1 MPGELK
7 SKFQEEKIMRI
18 QHNIAALNATRQL
31 TANNNAL
38 SKNIQK
44 LSSGYKINSA
54 ADDAAGLA
62 ISEKMRAQIRGLD
75 QATNNAN
82 DGISLV
88 QTAEGALNE
97 TASILQR
104 MEELATQSSN
114 GTYQD
119 DVDRENIQKEI
130 EALKSEVDRIASST
144 NFNKINLLDGSLNG
158 SSKTAVAKFSIPTA
172 VGAAALSDVVD
183 ATKATATASITTTGA
198 AGDSISYAVTYKD
211 ASGNLQTVSVTRN
224 LTAEDENA
232 TAAAADLANLLNK
245 SDLGDL
251 FDVSAASGTLTF
263 TTKTAGADMGSIV
276 SIVEQKNT
284 DDATAIGVTK
294 TAGEDAHQ
302 TLNVAAFQNTDTNGK
317 NTFEING
324 VKFAFVADATAAA
337 KLDSGVNYI
346 ITATADSVGNT
357 DATNMATLIQQKTGL
372 ETLASG
378 SGIKVFGKEG
388 TVGAGGLTFQ
398 IGDSNSADQQVSL
411 SIGNMSSSGLG
422 IDTISVLNQKS
433 ALASIDVIKNA
444 INQVSS
450 TRADL
455 GALQNRLEH
464 TVNNLGTTS
473 ENLTSAESRIRD
485 VDMAKEMMEMTKNQV
500 LAQAAQSMLA
510 QANQLPQSILKLL
523 Q

>member
-1 MPGELK
+1 
-7 SKFQEEKIMRI
+7 MRI

-119 DVDRENIQKEI
+119 DVDRENIQKEVD
-130 EALKSEVDRIASST
+130 ALKSEVDRIASST

-172 VGAAALSDVVD
+172 VGTAALSSVVD
-183 ATKATATASITTTGA
+183 ATQASATAGPVSAATA
-198 AGDSISYAVTYKD
+198 AGPTVYTVSYQD
-211 ASGNLQTVSVTRN
+211 ASGSLKTVSVTRN
-224 LTAEDENA
+224 A
-232 TAAAADLANLLNK
+232 TGADLDGEDSDAGIAGTAIADLLNK
-245 SDLGDL
+245 SDLGNL
-251 FDVSAASGTLTF
+251 FTVSSNATGVLTF
-263 TTKTAGADMGSIV
+263 TTKQAGKDVGSIV
-276 SIVEQKNT
+276 SLTENVGGT
-284 DDATAIGVTK
+284 DLTPSALAITNVAGV
-294 TAGEDAHQ
+294 DSYQ
-302 TLNVAAFQNTDTNGK
+302 TLDTTQFENTDTNGK

-346 ITATADSVGNT
+346 ITATTGSVGDT
-357 DATNMATLIQQKTGL
+357 DAANMATLIEQKTGL
-372 ETLASG
+372 KAAVDSTTHTL
-378 SGIKVFGKEG
+378 IRVYGKEG
-388 TVGAGGLTFQ
+388 SAGNGGLTFQ

-433 ALASIDVIKNA
+433 ALASINVIKNA
-444 INQVSS
+444 INTVSS

-485 VDMAKEMMEMTKNQV
+485 VDMAKEMM
-500 LAQAAQSMLA
+500 
-510 QANQLPQSILKLL
+510 
-523 Q
+523 